1 MHEFWYNYVK
11 SKCGEKTKLCYMNAD
26 SFIVYMKTQDIYVD
40 IAKDV
45 ETRFY
50 TSNYEL
56 DRPFP
61 TGKNKSNWI
70 NERCKL
76 MAEFPELRPK
86 T

>member
-1 MHEFWYNYVK
+1 
-11 SKCGEKTKLCYMNAD
+11 
-26 SFIVYMKTQDIYVD
+26 MKTQDIYVD

-61 TGKNKSNWI
+61 TGKNKSNCI